1 MQATHM
7 CVKGSQLGN
16 VCRSHTITQTPWVPP
31 PDFMAVFVC
40 LMWLVV
46 LTSVL
51 RLVRYALMWF
61 LIVGTF
67 RSHDSFHR
75 WGAKFY
81 LASFENGL
89 WKLCTLYLRAPGLVQ
104 LIPSLFWLENDEV
117 VRPPRSP
124 THACH
129 PGYFYTKQRRHGG
142 Y

>member
-1 MQATHM
+1 MSHVA
-7 CVKGSQLGN
+7 GSFNISPQISQVGFD
-16 VCRSHTITQTPWVPP
+16 V
-31 PDFMAVFVC
+31 VF
-40 LMWLVV
+40 
-46 LTSVL
+46 
-51 RLVRYALMWF
+51 
-61 LIVGTF
+61 VGTF

-89 WKLCTLYLRAPGLVQ
+89 WKLCTLYLRAPALVQ

-117 VRPPRSP
+117 LRPPRSP

-129 PGYFYTKQRRHGG
+129 AGYFYTKQRRHGG